1 MRCWVGFLFVS
12 PRNYR
17 ICLLVIT
24 LGTTII
30 YSLLYFLG
38 TSTGTSL
45 FGAKPVGF
53 GATTSAPSFSLGGT
67 TGGLF
72 GPTSSLAK
80 PGFGG
85 FGGSTGANTFTGKIL
100 IFND

>member
-1 MRCWVGFLFVS
+1 MLISYYTANNNCSLF
-12 PRNYR
+12 
-17 ICLLVIT
+17 
-24 LGTTII
+24 II
-30 YSLLYFLG
+30 YFLG

-53 GATTSAPSFSLGGT
+53 GATTSAPSFNLGGT

-72 GPTSSLAK
+72 GATTSLAK

-85 FGGSTGANTFTGKIL
+85 FGASTGANTFTGKIL

>member
-1 MRCWVGFLFVS
+1 MRRWVGFLSVS

-53 GATTSAPSFSLGGT
+53 GATTSAPSFSLGT
-67 TGGLF
+67 TGLF
-72 GPTSSLAK
+72 GGTSSLAK

-85 FGGSTGANTFTGKIL
+85 FGASTGANTFTGKIL

>member
-1 MRCWVGFLFVS
+1 LNIKILPVNVLAPVLPPNPPNPGLARE
-12 PRNYR
+12 

-80 PGFGG
+80 PGVEVRYQ
-85 FGGSTGANTFTGKIL
+85 
-100 IFND
+100 